1 MAFKPQNSS
10 NATGGNQPRAQPQ
23 APTKNASQGSYNFVQ
38 YCPVWTDPDW
48 QDEGPERAKST
59 FNIQDKVFDRL
70 RPALLPR
77 DQFKQPSIY
86 AQRFSIFPGRTDG
99 RSRASPTR
107 TESRHLFPA
116 NAEVKTGKQLFDR
129 FDELAQQSGEHID
142 DYMERTRPDLQKLDE
157 TEQQY
162 MQQYEDLLVD
172 ENWQTIL
179 FGSLTMDEVS
189 RASAFSSLWRWL
201 TNTRYKLRGIL
212 PCQTTQTVSFQAQYI
227 SKIILDLFRLSLTL
241 AASLLSRD
249 LWIDTRAFGHT
260 ADRPRYMYTLDG
272 QREEWDPRVCETE
285 TRVILLLTFQV

>member
-1 MAFKPQNSS
+1 MAFNPQNPS
-10 NATGGNQPRAQPQ
+10 NITGGDQSRTQPRA
-23 APTKNASQGSYNFVQ
+23 PTKSASQGSYSYVQ

-48 QDEGPERAKST
+48 KDEGPERAKSV
-59 FNIQDKVFDRL
+59 FNIQDKVLDRL

-77 DQFKQPSIY
+77 DQFQKPSIY

-129 FDELAQQSGEHID
+129 FEELAQQSGERVE

-189 RASAFSSLWRWL
+189 
-201 TNTRYKLRGIL
+201 
-212 PCQTTQTVSFQAQYI
+212 
-227 SKIILDLFRLSLTL
+227 
-241 AASLLSRD
+241 
-249 LWIDTRAFGHT
+249 
-260 ADRPRYMYTLDG
+260 
-272 QREEWDPRVCETE
+272 
-285 TRVILLLTFQV
+285 